1 MESFHS
7 HVHRLGPTG
16 KRAIKMEKI
25 TVNISGMHCAA
36 CARTVE
42 KALQKLDGVQKASVN
57 LPMEKA
63 YVEVQP
69 ETVGRDEIL
78 KAITDAGYGGEI
90 AEETEEPETVTL
102 KIEGMTCATC
112 AQRIEK
118 TLNELEGVLEANVN
132 FPAEKA
138 VVRFRGEVSGLEAF
152 EKAIE
157 AAGYRV
163 VERVEEEEDRPDPN
177 EEKMRHAARRMWLAA
192 SFAGVIMVLMMIHMF
207 VTVPG
212 YFAITAVLAIPSI
225 FIAGWETHRGTWKA
239 LRHGSANMDTLV
251 TMGSL
256 IPYLLSLLRIWIPIT
271 TFVEMAASIMAL
283 HLVGRYLEIRAK
295 GRASQAINKLLALGA
310 KNARILVNGEEK
322 EIPVKQLQLEQIMI
336 VRPGEKIPTDGV
348 VTGGESSVDESMAT
362 GESLPVEKKEG
373 DEVIGATINKQGLL
387 KVKVTKVGKDTFLHQ
402 VVKMVEE
409 CQGSKVPIQ
418 EFADRVTSYFVPLVI
433 VIATAAFI
441 SWISFPEF
449 HRSIVEFFS
458 FPWSN
463 PQAPV
468 FALAVLASTA
478 VLVISCPC
486 ALGLAT
492 PTALMVGSGLG
503 AEKGILIRSGEA
515 IQTMKDIKVIV
526 FDKTG
531 TLTKGEPE
539 TTDILPLN
547 GFDEEELL
555 FHASSLEAASE
566 HPLGAAVVVKAKGQ
580 GITPA
585 EVENFVSISGK
596 GVSGRVKDRKVL
608 VGSRKLMKQD
618 EVTIEEHQE
627 TIDSLEKEG
636 KTALLVAVDGG
647 LAGIIA
653 VADTLKEDSRFA
665 VAEIEQM
672 GIRTAMVTGDNWSVA
687 KAVAQKVGI
696 SKVLAEVLPEG
707 KLDEIKKLQEEFG
720 RVAMVG
726 DGIND
731 APALKQA
738 DVGIAIGTGIDVA
751 MEAADITLV
760 RGDLTGVVTAVKLS
774 HATFSKIRQNYFWAW
789 FYNALAIPMAFMG
802 LLHPMIGAAAMGAS
816 SLNVVLNSLR
826 LKKAPIDPSQGRK
839 G

>member
-1 MESFHS
+1 
-7 HVHRLGPTG
+7 
-16 KRAIKMEKI
+16 MEKI

-90 AEETEEPETVTL
+90 VEETEEPETVTL

>member
-1 MESFHS
+1 
-7 HVHRLGPTG
+7 
-16 KRAIKMEKI
+16 MEKI

-826 LKKAPIDPSQGRK
+826 LKKAPVDPSQGRK

>member
-1 MESFHS
+1 
-7 HVHRLGPTG
+7 
-16 KRAIKMEKI
+16 MEKI
-25 TVNISGMHCAA
+25 TVNVSGMHCAA

-42 KALQKLDGVQKASVN
+42 KALQKLDGVENASVN
-57 LPMEKA
+57 FPMEKA
-63 YVEVQP
+63 YVEIEP
-69 ETVGRDEIL
+69 ESVTDDQIINAL
-78 KAITDAGYGGEI
+78 TDAGYGGEI
-90 AEETEEPETVTL
+90 VRDSEAPETVTL

-118 TLNELEGVLEANVN
+118 ALGGLEGVLEANVN

-138 VVRFRGEVSGLEAF
+138 VVRFKGGVTGPETF
-152 EKAIE
+152 EKTIE
-157 AAGYRV
+157 EAGYSV
-163 VERVEEEEDRPDPN
+163 VERVEEEAPEERPDSG

-192 SFAGVIMVLMMIHMF
+192 SFASIIMVLMMIHMLF
-207 VTVPG
+207 IPVPG
-212 YFAITAVLAIPSI
+212 YFAITALLAIPSI

-251 TMGSL
+251 TLGSL
-256 IPYLLSLLRIWIPIT
+256 IPYLLSLLRFWIPIT

-295 GRASQAINKLLALGA
+295 GKASQAINKLLALSA

-322 EIPVKQLQLEQIMI
+322 EIPVKQLQLGQIMI

-362 GESLPVEKKEG
+362 GESLPVEKNEG
-373 DEVIGATINKQGLL
+373 DEVIGATVNKQGLL

-433 VIATAAFI
+433 AIAAGAFI
-441 SWISFPEF
+441 SWIVFPDF

-458 FPWSN
+458 FPWST

-515 IQTMKDIKVIV
+515 IQTMKDIRIIV

-531 TLTKGEPE
+531 TITKGAPE
-539 TTDILPLN
+539 VTDILPFHD
-547 GFDEEELL
+547 FDEESLV
-555 FHASSLEAASE
+555 FYASSLEAASE
-566 HPLGAAVVVKAKGQ
+566 HPLGAAVVQRARNGN
-580 GITPA
+580 ITPQ
-585 EVENFVSISGK
+585 EVTDFVSFSGK
-596 GVSGRVKDRKVL
+596 GVRGRVKDRVVL
-608 VGSRKLMKQD
+608 VGSRKLM
-618 EVTIEEHQE
+618 EEHELHVQE
-627 TIDSLEKEG
+627 LEEKLISLEKEG
-636 KTALLVAVDGG
+636 KTALLVAVDNT

-653 VADTLKEDSRFA
+653 VADTLKEDSRLA
-665 VAEIEQM
+665 VAEIEKM
-672 GIRTAMVTGDNWSVA
+672 GIQTAMVTGDNWSVA
-687 KAVAQKVGI
+687 KAVAEKVGI
-696 SKVLAEVLPEG
+696 SKVLAEVLPDG

-760 RGDLTGVVTAVKLS
+760 RGDLTGVVSAVKLS
-774 HATFSKIRQNYFWAW
+774 HATFSKIKQNYFWAW

-802 LLHPMIGAAAMGAS
+802 LLHPMIGAAAMGVS

-826 LKKAPIDPSQGRK
+826 LKKAPIDPSRG
-839 G
+839 